1 MQRCSGVVIL
11 ALLLSACGYIPFSS
25 SELDGTVTPIP
36 QSWSNVAQAD
46 IIQLETRPEDP
57 YSVNLWVL
65 GMHNYLYVYAGDNRA
80 KWVDHIDANPNV
92 RLGHAGKIYELAPTQ
107 VDDEAEF
114 NLFAQDWAT
123 KYGNLPRNMNLAE
136 VYLFRLTPRA

>member
-25 SELDGTVTPIP
+25 SELDGVVTPIP
-36 QSWSNVAQAD
+36 QTWSSIAEAD
-46 IIQLETRPEDP
+46 IIQLETRPADP

-65 GMHNYLYVYAGDNRA
+65 GMHGYLYVYAGDNRA

-92 RLGHAGKIYELAPTQ
+92 RLGHAGKIYELTATQ
-107 VDDEAEF
+107 VDDDAEF
-114 NLFAQDWAT
+114 NLFAQGWAS